1 MHMTSR
7 RRRFANS
14 TPSRSPQTSWY
25 SWDETLTMLDRLK
38 TFCLFNPC
46 FLLALGASA
55 VLGSC
60 HEVNRPQ
67 VPLKDDRLTQVEG
80 WISRPPQVLDD
91 HIYLELS
98 PLLVQ
103 QQEESI
109 AYPGRLAVYISSSH
123 PDPETYFDPP
133 LGYGEIL
140 ALNSF
145 LEDPSYYEIPGVA
158 DFRQVLWTQGL
169 LHRIRLK
176 SPLQVERKGRHPM
189 GRFLGPL
196 FGYAQKFHTFA
207 HNHLSTDALK
217 LVRSVFLG
225 QRKTLEATDQALLKR
240 LGIFHL
246 FVVSGFH
253 VSIIVLFL
261 HWQFHRWGLLGRIL
275 TLAGLWTYV
284 ILVGAG
290 LPTLRA
296 GIMMTL
302 FYLLLG
308 FGLSRQFLN
317 ALGLS
322 ALILLAASPDVL
334 FSSGFQFSYLSLCA
348 IGLFV
353 LPYQARLQS
362 LYRGFQDAF
371 TETVSVDRAARSKL
385 QRRVR
390 FLLEEKLY
398 FWPRPGI
405 VLLSPLGWVLSYFLG
420 LAMCGLV
427 IQFFT
432 LPVTLYYT
440 NRWVW
445 TQWGINFLLVPFFTL
460 FVPACLILFLT
471 FYLPT
476 GPLFAQLVGTYAEG
490 LLHLMTSLQSLSWI
504 TYVRQPEASEI
515 LIYFLIFLSAY
526 FFLPGKVRLSIL
538 LAPLWL
544 WLVVQQSPAHPQEK
558 LVITMLDVGQGE
570 SLHIRYPNGKDAL
583 IDTGGLFSS
592 PDEDNPFVGERLVS
606 RYLWAEQSQE
616 LDYVLLTHPDADHIQ
631 GYGFIRKAFP
641 IGRLLFH
648 DFPRQA
654 FGTARQHLQE
664 GDRFSIAG
672 VDHRVLHPPSQNPV
686 GSRWNT
692 NNNSLVVQLQYKN
705 FKILFTG
712 DIERAAERYLVS
724 KLNPVTVLKAAH
736 HGARTSN
743 TRPLLEKTQPRLAV
757 ISAGRKNFFGHP
769 SNDTLER
776 FSEAGIPVLTTSE
789 WGSLR
794 IETDGI
800 QWQVFH
806 YSPQEETFQ
815 EIKLRKY

>member
-1 MHMTSR
+1 M
-7 RRRFANS
+7 F
-14 TPSRSPQTSWY
+14 
-25 SWDETLTMLDRLK
+25 DRLK

-46 FLLALGASA
+46 FLLALGASGF
-55 VLGSC
+55 LGSC
-60 HEVNRPQ
+60 YEVTRPQ
-67 VPLKDDRLTQVEG
+67 LPLNDDRLTQVEG

-98 PLLVQ
+98 PLHVQ

-109 AYPGRLAVYISSSH
+109 TYPGRLAVYISSSH
-123 PDPETYFDPP
+123 PDPKTYFDPP

-140 ALNSF
+140 SLNCF
-145 LEDPSYYEIPGVA
+145 LEAPSYYEIPGVA

-176 SPLQVERKGRHPM
+176 SPLQLERIGHHPM
-189 GRFLGPL
+189 GRFLSPL
-196 FGYAQKFHTFA
+196 FRYSQKFHTFA
-207 HNHLSTDALK
+207 QKHLEPDPLK
-217 LVRSVFLG
+217 LIRSVFLG
-225 QRKTLEATDQALLKR
+225 QKKVLEESDQALLKQ

-284 ILVGAG
+284 VLVGAG

-322 ALILLAASPDVL
+322 ALILLAVSPDVL
-334 FSSGFQFSYLSLCA
+334 FSSGFQFSYLCLGT
-348 IGLFV
+348 IGLLV
-353 LPYQARLQS
+353 LPYETQMQS

-371 TETVSVDRAARSKL
+371 TKKVSIDRAARSKL

-390 FLLEEKLY
+390 FLLEEKLF
-398 FWPRPGI
+398 FWPRPWSI
-405 VLLSPLGWVLSYFLG
+405 FLSPLGWVLSYLLSLALCG
-420 LAMCGLV
+420 LA
-427 IQFFT
+427 IQLFT
-432 LPVTLYYT
+432 LPVTLYST

-445 TQWGINFLLVPFFTL
+445 TQAMINLLLVPFFTL
-460 FVPACLILFLT
+460 FVPACLVLFLT
-471 FYLPT
+471 FWLPT
-476 GPLFAQLVGTYAEG
+476 GPLVARLVGTYAEG
-490 LLHLMTSLQSLSWI
+490 LLHLMTSLQDWSWI

-515 LIYFLIFLSAY
+515 LIYFLLFLSAY
-526 FFLPGKVRLSIL
+526 YFLPGKAKLAIL

-544 WLVVQQSPAHPQEK
+544 WLVVQQSPDHPQQK

-570 SLHIRYPNGKDAL
+570 SLHIRYPDGTDTL
-583 IDTGGLFSS
+583 IDTGGLLFS
-592 PDEDNPFVGERLVS
+592 PDGDNPFVGERLVS
-606 RYLWAEQSQE
+606 RYLWKERTQK
-616 LDYVLLTHPDADHIQ
+616 LDYVLLTHPDADHTQ
-631 GYGFIRKAFP
+631 GYGFLREAFP
-641 IGRLLFH
+641 ISHLFFH
-648 DFPRQA
+648 DFPNPK
-654 FGTARQHLQE
+654 FGIPLQRLQE

-672 VDHRVLHPPSQNPV
+672 VDHLVLHPPGQNPL

-692 NNNSLVVQLQYKN
+692 NNNSLVVQLQYKD

-724 KLNPVTVLKAAH
+724 KLGPVTILKAAH
-736 HGARTSN
+736 HGSRTSN
-743 TRPLLEKTQPRLAV
+743 TWLLLEKTQPQLAI
-757 ISAGRKNFFGHP
+757 ISAGRKNPFGHP
-769 SNDTLER
+769 SQDTLNR
-776 FSEAGIPVLTTSE
+776 FSEAGVPVLATSE

-800 QWQVFH
+800 QWRAFH
-806 YSPQEETFQ
+806 YSRQKDTFQ
-815 EIKLRKY
+815 EIKLQED

>member
-1 MHMTSR
+1 
-7 RRRFANS
+7 
-14 TPSRSPQTSWY
+14 
-25 SWDETLTMLDRLK
+25 MLDRLK

-46 FLLALGASA
+46 FLLALGVSA
-55 VLGSC
+55 LMGSC
-60 HEVNRPQ
+60 YEVTRPQ
-67 VPLKDDRLTQVEG
+67 VTLKDDHLTQVEG

-91 HIYLELS
+91 YIYLELS
-98 PLLVQ
+98 PLHVQ
-103 QQEESI
+103 QHEESI
-109 AYPGRLAVYISSSH
+109 TYPGRLAVYISSSH
-123 PDPETYFDPP
+123 PHPETYFDPP

-140 ALNSF
+140 SLNCF
-145 LEDPSYYEIPGVA
+145 LEDPAYYEIPGVA
-158 DFRQVLWTQGL
+158 DFRQVLWTQGI

-176 SPLQVERKGRHPM
+176 SPLQVERIGHHPM
-189 GRFLGPL
+189 GRFLSPL
-196 FGYAQKFHTFA
+196 FGYVQKFHTFA
-207 HNHLSTDALK
+207 QNHLATDALK

-225 QRKTLEATDQALLKR
+225 QKRVLEMSDQALLKQ

-322 ALILLAASPDVL
+322 ALILLAVSPNVL
-334 FSSGFQFSYLSLCA
+334 FSAGFQFSYLCLCA
-348 IGLFV
+348 IGLLV
-353 LPYQARLQS
+353 LPYETRMQS

-371 TETVSVDRAARSKL
+371 TEKVSVDRTARAKL

-390 FLLEEKLY
+390 FLLEEKLH
-398 FWPRPGI
+398 FWPRPWRI
-405 VLLSPLGWVLSYFLG
+405 FLSPLGWALSYFLS
-420 LAMCGLV
+420 LALCGCV
-427 IQFFT
+427 IQLLT

-445 TQWGINFLLVPFFTL
+445 TQWVINLLLVPFFTL
-460 FVPACLILFLT
+460 FVPACLVLFLT
-471 FYLPT
+471 FWLPT
-476 GPLFAQLVGTYAEG
+476 GPLVARLVDTYAEG
-490 LLHLMTSLQSLSWI
+490 LFHLMNSLQDFSWV
-504 TYVRQPEASEI
+504 TFVRQPKASEI
-515 LIYFLIFLSAY
+515 LIYFLFFLSAY
-526 FFLPGKVRLSIL
+526 YLLPGKARLAML

-544 WLVVQQSPAHPQEK
+544 WIVLQQSPAHPQQK

-570 SLHIRYPNGKDAL
+570 SLHLRYPDGTDAL
-583 IDTGGLFSS
+583 IDTGGLLFS
-592 PDEDNPFVGERLVS
+592 PDGDNPFVGERLVS
-606 RYLWAEQSQE
+606 RYLWKERSQK

-641 IGRLLFH
+641 IGRLFFH
-648 DFPRQA
+648 DFPQQE
-654 FGTARQHLQE
+654 FGTAHQQLQD

-672 VDHRVLHPPSQNPV
+672 VDHRVLHPPRQNPL

-692 NNNSLVVQLQYKN
+692 NNNSLVVQLQYKD
-705 FKILFTG
+705 FTILFTG
-712 DIERAAERYLVS
+712 DIEQAAERYLVS
-724 KLNPVTVLKAAH
+724 KLSPVTILKAAH

-743 TRPLLEKTQPRLAV
+743 TWPLLEKTQPRLAI
-757 ISAGRKNFFGHP
+757 ISAGRKNLFGHP
-769 SNDTLER
+769 SKDTLRR
-776 FSEAGIPVLTTSE
+776 FSEANVPVLTTSE

-806 YSPQEETFQ
+806 YSRQEENFR
-815 EIKLRKY
+815 EIKMRKD

>member
-1 MHMTSR
+1 VI
-7 RRRFANS
+7 
-14 TPSRSPQTSWY
+14 
-25 SWDETLTMLDRLK
+25 DRLK

-46 FLLALGASA
+46 FILALGASA

-60 HEVNRPQ
+60 YEVTRPQ

-98 PLLVQ
+98 PLHVQ

-109 AYPGRLAVYISSSH
+109 SYPGRLAVYISSSH

-140 ALNSF
+140 SFNSF
-145 LEDPSYYEIPGVA
+145 LEDPSYYDIPGVA
-158 DFRQVLWTQGL
+158 DLRQVLWTQGL
-169 LHRIRLK
+169 LHRTRLK
-176 SPLQVERKGRHPM
+176 SPLQVERKGYHSM
-189 GRFLGPL
+189 GRFLSLL
-196 FGYAQKFHTFA
+196 FRYAHKFHIFIQ
-207 HNHLSTDALK
+207 NHLATDARK
-217 LVRSVFLG
+217 LVRSIFLG
-225 QRKTLEATDQALLKR
+225 QRRTLTESDQALLKR

-290 LPTLRA
+290 LSTLRA

-302 FYLLLG
+302 LYLLLG

-322 ALILLAASPDVL
+322 ALILLTASPDVL
-334 FSSGFQFSYLSLCA
+334 FSSGFQFSYLCLCA

-353 LPYQARLQS
+353 LPYEARMQS
-362 LYRGFQDAF
+362 IHRGFQDAF
-371 TETVSVDRAARSKL
+371 TNKISVDRTAHAKL

-398 FWPRPGI
+398 FWPLPWNSF
-405 VLLSPLGWVLSYFLG
+405 LSPLGWVLSYVLS

-427 IQFFT
+427 IQLLT

-445 TQWGINFLLVPFFTL
+445 TQWLINLLLVPFFTL
-460 FVPACLILFLT
+460 FVPACLVLFLT
-471 FYLPT
+471 FWLPT
-476 GPLFAQLVGTYAEG
+476 GPLLAQLVGGYAEA
-490 LLHLMTSLQSLSWI
+490 LLHLMTSLGDLSWI
-504 TYVRQPEASEI
+504 SYVRQPEPSEI
-515 LIYFLIFLSAY
+515 LIYFLLFLSAFY
-526 FFLPGKVRLSIL
+526 FLPGKARLAIV
-538 LAPLWL
+538 LAPIWL
-544 WLVVQQSPAHPQEK
+544 WLVVQQPPAHPQPK

-570 SLHIRYPNGKDAL
+570 SLHIRYPDGKDAL
-583 IDTGGLFSS
+583 IDTGGLFYS
-592 PDEDNPFVGERLVS
+592 PDKDNPFVGERLVS
-606 RYLWAEQSQE
+606 RYLWAERSQE
-616 LDYVLLTHPDADHIQ
+616 LEYVLLTHPDADHIQ
-631 GYGFIRKAFP
+631 GYGFIREAFP

-648 DFPRQA
+648 DFPNQE
-654 FGTARQHLQE
+654 FGTIRQQLQE

-672 VDHRVLHPPSQNPV
+672 VDHRVLHPPSQNPL

-692 NNNSLVVQLQYKN
+692 NNNSLVVQLQYKD

-712 DIERAAERYLVS
+712 DIEQVAERYLVS
-724 KLNPVTVLKAAH
+724 KLSPVTVLKAAH
-736 HGARTSN
+736 HGSRTSN
-743 TRPLLEKTQPRLAV
+743 TRPLLEKTQPRLAM
-757 ISAGRKNFFGHP
+757 ISAGRKNLFGHP
-769 SNDTLER
+769 AKDTLKR
-776 FSEAGIPVLTTSE
+776 FSEVGIPVLTTSE

-806 YSPQEETFQ
+806 YSRQKDTFQ
-815 EIKLRKY
+815 EIKIRKD

>member
-1 MHMTSR
+1 M
-7 RRRFANS
+7 
-14 TPSRSPQTSWY
+14 
-25 SWDETLTMLDRLK
+25 K

-46 FLLALGASA
+46 FVLALVVSA

-60 HEVNRPQ
+60 YEVTRPH

-98 PLLVQ
+98 PLHVH
-103 QQEESI
+103 QQEEAIS
-109 AYPGRLAVYISSSH
+109 YPGRLAVYISSSH

-145 LEDPSYYEIPGVA
+145 LEDPSYYETPGVA

-169 LHRIRLK
+169 LHRMRLK
-176 SPLQVERKGRHPM
+176 SPLQVERKGHHPM
-189 GRFLGPL
+189 GRFLSPL
-196 FGYAQKFHTFA
+196 FGYVQKFHTFTQD
-207 HNHLSTDALK
+207 HLETDPLK

-225 QRKTLEATDQALLKR
+225 QKRVLEETDQALLKQ

-261 HWQFHRWGLLGRIL
+261 HWQLHRWGFSGRIL

-290 LPTLRA
+290 LLTLRA

-322 ALILLAASPDVL
+322 ALILLAVSPDAL
-334 FSSGFQFSYLSLCA
+334 FSSGFQFSYLCLCA

-353 LPYQARLQS
+353 LPYEPQIQS
-362 LYRGFQDAF
+362 LRRGFKDAF
-371 TETVSVDRAARSKL
+371 TETISIDRTAQAKL
-385 QRRVR
+385 RRNVR
-390 FLLEEKLY
+390 FFLEEKLY
-398 FWPRPGI
+398 FWPRPWNI
-405 VLLSPLGWVLSYFLG
+405 FLSPLGWVLSYLLS

-427 IQFFT
+427 IQIFT

-445 TQWGINFLLVPFFTL
+445 TQWVINLLLVPFFTL
-460 FVPACLILFLT
+460 FVPACLVLFLT
-471 FYLPT
+471 FWLPT
-476 GPLFAQLVGTYAEG
+476 GPLFARLVGMYAES
-490 LLHLMTSLQSLSWI
+490 LLDLMTSLGDLSWI
-504 TYVRQPEASEI
+504 TYVRQPEPSEI
-515 LIYFLIFLSAY
+515 LIYFLLFLSAY
-526 FFLPGKVRLSIL
+526 YFLSGKARVAIL

-570 SLHIRYPNGKDAL
+570 SLHIRYPDGKDAL
-583 IDTGGLFSS
+583 IDTGGLFYS
-592 PDEDNPFVGERLVS
+592 PDKDNPFVGERLVS
-606 RYLWAEQSQE
+606 RYLWAERSQKLE
-616 LDYVLLTHPDADHIQ
+616 YVLLTHPDADHIQ
-631 GYGFIRKAFP
+631 GYGFIREAFP

-648 DFPRQA
+648 DFPNQE
-654 FGTARQHLQE
+654 FGTTRQQLQE
-664 GDRFSIAG
+664 GDRFSISG
-672 VDHRVLHPPSQNPV
+672 VDHRVLHPPSQNPL

-692 NNNSLVVQLQYKN
+692 NNNSLVVQLQYKD
-705 FKILFTG
+705 FKMLFTG
-712 DIERAAERYLVS
+712 DIEQAAEQYLVD
-724 KLNPVTVLKAAH
+724 KLSPVTLLKAAH

-743 TRPLLEKTQPRLAV
+743 SRQLLEKTQPRLV
-757 ISAGRKNFFGHP
+757 IISAGRKNLFGHP
-769 SNDTLER
+769 AKDTLKR
-776 FSEAGIPVLTTSE
+776 FSEAGVPVLATSE
-789 WGSLR
+789 WGTLR

-806 YSPQEETFQ
+806 YSRQEDTFR
-815 EIKLRKY
+815 EIKMRKD

>member
-1 MHMTSR
+1 M
-7 RRRFANS
+7 F
-14 TPSRSPQTSWY
+14 
-25 SWDETLTMLDRLK
+25 DRLK

-60 HEVNRPQ
+60 YEVTRPQ
-67 VPLKDDRLTQVEG
+67 VGLKDDHLTQVEG

-98 PLLVQ
+98 PLHVQ

-109 AYPGRLAVYISSSH
+109 SYPGRLAVYVSSSH
-123 PDPETYFDPP
+123 PDPKTYFDPP
-133 LGYGEIL
+133 LRYGEIL
-140 ALNSF
+140 GLNSF

-158 DFRQVLWTQGL
+158 DLRQVLWSQGL

-176 SPLQVERKGRHPM
+176 SPLQVERKGHHPM
-189 GRFLGPL
+189 GRFLSPL
-196 FGYAQKFHTFA
+196 FRYAQDFHIFA
-207 HNHLSTDALK
+207 QNNLTTDALK
-217 LVRSVFLG
+217 LVRSIFLG
-225 QRKTLEATDQALLKR
+225 QRRTLKESDQALLRR

-253 VSIIVLFL
+253 VSIIVFFL

-290 LPTLRA
+290 LSTVRA

-322 ALILLAASPDVL
+322 ALILLTASPDVL
-334 FSSGFQFSYLSLCA
+334 FSAGFQFSYSCLCA
-348 IGLFV
+348 IGLLV
-353 LPYQARLQS
+353 LPYEARMQS
-362 LYRGFQDAF
+362 FYRGFHDTF
-371 TETVSVDRAARSKL
+371 TERISVDRAASSKL

-390 FLLEEKLY
+390 FFIEEKL
-398 FWPRPGI
+398 FFR
-405 VLLSPLGWVLSYFLG
+405 SPKWRIFLPALGWVLSYFLS
-420 LAMCGLV
+420 LALCGLF
-427 IQFFT
+427 IQLFT

-445 TQWGINFLLVPFFTL
+445 TQWAINLLLVPLFTL

-471 FYLPT
+471 FWLPT
-476 GPLFAQLVGTYAEG
+476 GPLLAQLVGSYAEG
-490 LLHLMTSLQSLSWI
+490 LLHLMTGMGDLSWI
-504 TYVRQPEASEI
+504 TYIRQPEPSEI
-515 LIYFLIFLSAY
+515 LIYFLLFLSAY
-526 FFLPGKVRLSIL
+526 YFLPGKVRLAIL
-538 LAPLWL
+538 FAPIWL
-544 WLVVQQSPAHPQEK
+544 WLAVHQPPAHPQEK
-558 LVITMLDVGQGE
+558 LVVTMLDVGQGE
-570 SLHIRYPNGKDAL
+570 SIHIRYPDGKDAL
-583 IDTGGLFSS
+583 IDTGGLIYSR
-592 PDEDNPFVGERLVS
+592 DKDNPFVGERLVS
-606 RYLWAEQSQE
+606 RYLWGERSQE
-616 LDYVLLTHPDADHIQ
+616 LEYVLLTHPDADHIQ
-631 GYGFIRKAFP
+631 GYGFIREAFT
-641 IGRLLFH
+641 IGRLFFH
-648 DFPRQA
+648 DFPNQEWTTRQ
-654 FGTARQHLQE
+654 QLEE
-664 GDRFSIAG
+664 GDRFFIAG
-672 VDHRVLHPPSQNPV
+672 VDHQVLHPPSRNPS

-692 NNNSLVVQLQYKN
+692 NNNSLVVQLQYKD

-712 DIERAAERYLVS
+712 DIEQAAERYVTS
-724 KLNPVTVLKAAH
+724 KLSPVTVLKAAH

-743 TRPLLEKTQPRLAV
+743 TQPLLEKTKPRLAM

-769 SNDTLER
+769 SQDTLKR
-776 FSEAGIPVLTTSE
+776 FSEAGIPFLTTSE

-806 YSPQEETFQ
+806 YSRQSDTFQ
-815 EIKLRKY
+815 EIKLQRD

>member
-1 MHMTSR
+1 M
-7 RRRFANS
+7 
-14 TPSRSPQTSWY
+14 
-25 SWDETLTMLDRLK
+25 
-38 TFCLFNPC
+38 
-46 FLLALGASA
+46 
-55 VLGSC
+55 GSC
-60 HEVNRPQ
+60 YEVTRPQ
-67 VPLKDDRLTQVEG
+67 VTLKDDHLTQVEG

-91 HIYLELS
+91 YIYLELS
-98 PLLVQ
+98 PLHVQ
-103 QQEESI
+103 QHEESI
-109 AYPGRLAVYISSSH
+109 TYPGRLAVYISSSH
-123 PDPETYFDPP
+123 PDPKTYFDPP

-140 ALNSF
+140 RLNCF
-145 LEDPSYYEIPGVA
+145 LEDPAYYEIPGVA
-158 DFRQVLWTQGL
+158 DFRQVLWIQGI

-176 SPLQVERKGRHPM
+176 SPLQVERIGHHPM
-189 GRFLGPL
+189 GRFLSPL
-196 FGYAQKFHTFA
+196 FGYVQKFHTFA
-207 HNHLSTDALK
+207 QNHLATNALK

-225 QRKTLEATDQALLKR
+225 QKRVLEESDRALLKQ

-261 HWQFHRWGLLGRIL
+261 HWQFYRWGLLGRIL
-275 TLAGLWTYV
+275 VLTGLWTYV
-284 ILVGAG
+284 VLVGAG

-322 ALILLAASPDVL
+322 ALILLAVSPDVL
-334 FSSGFQFSYLSLCA
+334 FSSGFQFSYLCLCA
-348 IGLFV
+348 IGLLV
-353 LPYQARLQS
+353 LPYQARMQS

-371 TETVSVDRAARSKL
+371 TEKVSVDRAAPAKL

-390 FLLEEKLY
+390 FFLEEKLH
-398 FWPRPGI
+398 FWPRPWRI
-405 VLLSPLGWVLSYFLG
+405 FLSPLGWALSYFLS
-420 LAMCGLV
+420 LALCGCV
-427 IQFFT
+427 IQLLT

-445 TQWGINFLLVPFFTL
+445 TQWVINLLLVPFFTL
-460 FVPACLILFLT
+460 FVPACLVLFLT
-471 FYLPT
+471 FWLPT
-476 GPLFAQLVGTYAEG
+476 GPLVARLVGTYAEG
-490 LLHLMTSLQSLSWI
+490 LFHLMNSLQDFSWV
-504 TYVRQPEASEI
+504 TYVRQPDASEI
-515 LIYFLIFLSAY
+515 LIYFLLFLSAY
-526 FFLPGKVRLSIL
+526 YFLPGKARLAML

-544 WLVVQQSPAHPQEK
+544 WVVLQQTPAHPQQK

-570 SLHIRYPNGKDAL
+570 SLHIRYPDGTDAL
-583 IDTGGLFSS
+583 IDTGGLFFS
-592 PDEDNPFVGERLVS
+592 PDGDNPFVGERLVS
-606 RYLWAEQSQE
+606 RYLWKERSQK

-641 IGRLLFH
+641 IGRLFFH
-648 DFPRQA
+648 DFQSPKS
-654 FGTARQHLQE
+654 GTPLQRLQE

-672 VDHRVLHPPSQNPV
+672 VEHLVLHPPDQNPL

-692 NNNSLVVQLQYKN
+692 NNNSLVVQLQYKD

-712 DIERAAERYLVS
+712 DIEQAAEQYLVS
-724 KLNPVTVLKAAH
+724 KLSPVTILKAAH

-743 TRPLLEKTQPRLAV
+743 TRPLLEKTQPRLAI
-757 ISAGRKNFFGHP
+757 ISAGRNNLFGHP
-769 SNDTLER
+769 SKDTLKR
-776 FSEAGIPVLTTSE
+776 FSEAGVPVLATSE

-815 EIKLRKY
+815 EIKIRKN

>member
-1 MHMTSR
+1 
-7 RRRFANS
+7 
-14 TPSRSPQTSWY
+14 
-25 SWDETLTMLDRLK
+25 MLDRLK

-55 VLGSC
+55 FLGSC
-60 HEVNRPQ
+60 YEVTRPQ
-67 VPLKDDRLTQVEG
+67 VGLKDDRLTQVEG

-98 PLLVQ
+98 PLHVQ
-103 QQEESI
+103 QQKKSVS
-109 AYPGRLAVYISSSH
+109 YPGRLAVYVSSSH

-140 ALNSF
+140 NLNIF
-145 LEDPSYYEIPGVA
+145 LEDPSYYEIPGV
-158 DFRQVLWTQGL
+158 DDLRQVLWGQGL

-176 SPLQVERKGRHPM
+176 SPLQVERKGHHPI
-189 GRFLGPL
+189 GQFLSPL
-196 FGYAQKFHTFA
+196 FGYAQNFHIFA
-207 HNHLSTDALK
+207 RNHLASDALK

-225 QRKTLEATDQALLKR
+225 QKRTLRESDQALLRR

-275 TLAGLWTYV
+275 TLVGLWTYV

-290 LPTLRA
+290 LSTLRA

-322 ALILLAASPDVL
+322 ALILLSASPGVL
-334 FSSGFQFSYLSLCA
+334 FSSGFQFSYLCLCA
-348 IGLFV
+348 IGLLV
-353 LPYQARLQS
+353 LPYETRMQS

-371 TETVSVDRAARSKL
+371 TKKVSVDRTASARL

-390 FLLEEKLY
+390 FFLEEKLY
-398 FWPRPGI
+398 FWPRSWHI
-405 VLLSPLGWVLSYFLG
+405 SLSPLGWVLSYFLS
-420 LAMCGLV
+420 LALCGLV
-427 IQFFT
+427 IQLLT
-432 LPVTLYYT
+432 LPLTLYYT

-445 TQWGINFLLVPFFTL
+445 MQWAINLLLVPLFTV
-460 FVPACLILFLT
+460 FVPACLVLFLT
-471 FYLPT
+471 FWLPT
-476 GPLFAQLVGTYAEG
+476 GPFLAQLVGGYAEA
-490 LLHLMTSLQSLSWI
+490 LLHIMTSLGNLSWI
-504 TYVRQPEASEI
+504 TYVRQPEPSEI
-515 LIYFLIFLSAY
+515 LIYLLLFLSAY
-526 FFLPGKVRLSIL
+526 YFLPGKTRLAIL
-538 LAPLWL
+538 LAPIWL
-544 WLVVQQSPAHPQEK
+544 WLVVQQLPAHSQPK

-570 SLHIRYPNGKDAL
+570 SLHIRYPDGKDAL
-583 IDTGGLFSS
+583 IDTGGLIYS
-592 PDEDNPFVGERLVS
+592 PDKDNSFVGERLVS
-606 RYLWAEQSQE
+606 RYLWAERSQKLE
-616 LDYVLLTHPDADHIQ
+616 YILLTHPDADHIQ
-631 GYGFIRKAFP
+631 GYGFIREAFP

-648 DFPRQA
+648 DFSNQELGIVRQ
-654 FGTARQHLQE
+654 QLQE
-664 GDRFSIAG
+664 GDRFAIAG
-672 VDHRVLHPPSQNPV
+672 VDHRVLHPPSRNPL

-692 NNNSLVVQLQYKN
+692 NNNSLVVQLQYKD

-712 DIERAAERYLVS
+712 DIEQAAERYVVS
-724 KLNPVTVLKAAH
+724 KLSPVTVLKAAH

-743 TRPLLEKTQPRLAV
+743 TQPLLEKTQPRLAM

-769 SNDTLER
+769 SQDTLKR

-794 IETDGI
+794 TETDGI

-806 YSPQEETFQ
+806 YSRQRDTFQ
-815 EIKLRKY
+815 ETKIRRD

>member
-1 MHMTSR
+1 
-7 RRRFANS
+7 
-14 TPSRSPQTSWY
+14 
-25 SWDETLTMLDRLK
+25 
-38 TFCLFNPC
+38 
-46 FLLALGASA
+46 
-55 VLGSC
+55 
-60 HEVNRPQ
+60 
-67 VPLKDDRLTQVEG
+67 
-80 WISRPPQVLDD
+80 
-91 HIYLELS
+91 
-98 PLLVQ
+98 
-103 QQEESI
+103 
-109 AYPGRLAVYISSSH
+109 
-123 PDPETYFDPP
+123 
-133 LGYGEIL
+133 
-140 ALNSF
+140 
-145 LEDPSYYEIPGVA
+145 VA

-176 SPLQVERKGRHPM
+176 SPLQVERIGHYPL
-189 GRFLGPL
+189 GRFLSPL
-196 FGYAQKFHTFA
+196 FGYVQKFHTFA
-207 HNHLSTDALK
+207 QNHLATDALK

-225 QRKTLEATDQALLKR
+225 QKRVLEETDQALLKQ

-261 HWQFHRWGLLGRIL
+261 HWQFHRWGLWGRVL

-284 ILVGAG
+284 VLVGAG

-322 ALILLAASPDVL
+322 ALILLAVSPDVL
-334 FSSGFQFSYLSLCA
+334 FSSGFQFSYLCLCA
-348 IGLFV
+348 IGLLV
-353 LPYQARLQS
+353 LPYEAQVQS

-371 TETVSVDRAARSKL
+371 TETVSVDRAARSQL

-398 FWPRPGI
+398 LWPRLWSI
-405 VLLSPLGWVLSYFLG
+405 VLSPLGWILSYFLS
-420 LAMCGLV
+420 LALCGFV
-427 IQFFT
+427 IQLLT

-445 TQWGINFLLVPFFTL
+445 TQWVINLLLVPFFTL
-460 FVPACLILFLT
+460 FVPACLVLFLT
-471 FYLPT
+471 FWLPT
-476 GPLFAQLVGTYAEG
+476 GPFFAQLVGTYAKG
-490 LLHLMTSLQSLSWI
+490 LLHLMTSLQDLSWV

-515 LIYFLIFLSAY
+515 LIYFLLFLSAY
-526 FFLPGKVRLSIL
+526 YFLPGKARLAIL

-544 WLVVQQSPAHPQEK
+544 WLVIQQSPAHSQQK

-570 SLHIRYPNGKDAL
+570 SLHIRYPDRTDAL
-583 IDTGGLFSS
+583 IDTGGLFFS
-592 PDEDNPFVGERLVS
+592 PDEDKSFVGERLVS
-606 RYLWAEQSQE
+606 RYLWKERSQK

-631 GYGFIRKAFP
+631 GYGFIREAFP
-641 IGRLLFH
+641 IGRLFFH
-648 DFPRQA
+648 DFPHQE
-654 FGTARQHLQE
+654 FGTSLQQLQE

-672 VDHRVLHPPSQNPV
+672 VGHLVLHPPGQNPL

-692 NNNSLVVQLQYKN
+692 NNNSLVVQLQYKD

-712 DIERAAERYLVS
+712 DIEQAAERYLVS
-724 KLNPVTVLKAAH
+724 KLSPVTVLKAAH

-743 TRPLLEKTQPRLAV
+743 TWPLLEKTQPRLAI
-757 ISAGRKNFFGHP
+757 ISAGRKNLFGHP
-769 SNDTLER
+769 SKDTLKR
-776 FSEAGIPVLTTSE
+776 FSEAGVPVLTTSE

-806 YSPQEETFQ
+806 YSRPEETFQ
-815 EIKLRKY
+815 EIKLMGTED